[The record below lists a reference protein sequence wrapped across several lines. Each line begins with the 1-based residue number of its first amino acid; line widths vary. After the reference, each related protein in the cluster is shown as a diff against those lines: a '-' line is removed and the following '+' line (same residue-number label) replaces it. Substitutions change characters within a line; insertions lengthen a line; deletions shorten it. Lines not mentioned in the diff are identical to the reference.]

1 MTLEWN
7 VPMFAEFPE
16 EDLMDIIKSVR
27 KHGWNEESII
37 ACIDDIVLGFD
48 DGIYYNWGREQTM
61 EVLNEIKRRL
71 GGVQLSMFD
80 DPFGVPEDYNEGWH

>member
-16 EDLMDIIKSVR
+16 EDLT
-27 KHGWNEESII
+27 
-37 ACIDDIVLGFD
+37 DIVKSIQEKGWDEEEIMYQINDVVSGWD
-48 DGIYYNWGREQTM
+48 DDIYYNWGRKQTM
-61 EVLNEIKRRL
+61 EVLNEIKKRL
-71 GGVQLSMFD
+71 GGVQLSMFN